1 MRFTKALLLL
11 SAATLLNGQTA
22 GPGCAINP
30 ASPSVGADVP
40 ITYFAPP
47 PSVSDPKLV
56 GPLQL
61 LTAGTL
67 DANAGTLTMPLYRG
81 RLRDGRSVW
90 YVLTDTTD
98 EGNAKALGINF
109 SPKLNFSATGRGAR
123 TATLEKGGVL
133 VFDQGEVDF
142 SPVRRIEP
150 GPAANPFPPTVAMP
164 GSRGDASYSPLVRI
178 VNAGGHIYNAPMIAF
193 DVSAEQIT
201 FPGGTPN
208 FGFVHDKVLRID
220 PRAMTVTLRL
230 TTGFSFAKPV
240 LYLSLDAS
248 AALPAT
254 MEEVTF
260 APALSD
266 IAIGEDDSAFSAVER
281 LFAFVNG
288 PRGCE
293 NPQRQGFESALLD
306 GRSPQNVLGG
316 IPTVAN
322 DYSPM
327 WDVNLGEWTQSAI
340 ALQYRSR
347 LIEEFQILSFAERG
361 FITGPGGSKYGS
373 AGFIVNCPIVFRF
386 L

>member
-123 TATLEKGGVL
+123 TA
-133 VFDQGEVDF
+133 
-142 SPVRRIEP
+142 
-150 GPAANPFPPTVAMP
+150 
-164 GSRGDASYSPLVRI
+164 
-178 VNAGGHIYNAPMIAF
+178 
-193 DVSAEQIT
+193 
-201 FPGGTPN
+201 
-208 FGFVHDKVLRID
+208 
-220 PRAMTVTLRL
+220 
-230 TTGFSFAKPV
+230 
-240 LYLSLDAS
+240 
-248 AALPAT
+248 
-254 MEEVTF
+254 
-260 APALSD
+260 
-266 IAIGEDDSAFSAVER
+266 
-281 LFAFVNG
+281 
-288 PRGCE
+288 
-293 NPQRQGFESALLD
+293 
-306 GRSPQNVLGG
+306 
-316 IPTVAN
+316 
-322 DYSPM
+322 
-327 WDVNLGEWTQSAI
+327 
-340 ALQYRSR
+340 
-347 LIEEFQILSFAERG
+347 
-361 FITGPGGSKYGS
+361 
-373 AGFIVNCPIVFRF
+373 
-386 L
+386 